1 MGKNSLFILLLIL
14 TICLGACSSEVKP
27 SGEASAVA
35 SGTAETPTASNTP
48 ADGGAH
54 AGAATMEPIAEPT
67 AAPLLDT
74 AVLGKSA
81 FGFADEAGKQLLASP
96 TEGGSEQWASFN
108 LAVGHNGQLLKI
120 KYNNEQKATEADNGR
135 QTAQNFA
142 NQQGQLFEVVE
153 GKAVPNETYFLTDD
167 QSVKPEM
174 LLSIADKR
182 SGQAADD
189 VKAAIA
195 KSKNRS
201 VEKLWPLEEIGTA
214 GNALYLVQFERQ
226 GKDMLASLALQ
237 TADGFIFQDYPAEF
251 NESST
256 WRVDDGGEVMPEM
269 FSFLF
274 AAKTAEGIVLG
285 VKWMGAEGENVSF
298 LSEHDGKLAELDIS
312 YGRYMSPV

>member
-1 MGKNSLFILLLIL
+1 MRKSSLLIFMFIL
-14 TICLGACSSEVKP
+14 TICLGACSSELKP
-27 SGEASAVA
+27 SGEGSGEEATKEPVA
-35 SGTAETPTASNTP
+35 EWA
-48 ADGGAH
+48 
-54 AGAATMEPIAEPT
+54 

-74 AVLGKSA
+74 AVLGKGV
-81 FGFADEAGKQLLASP
+81 FGFADAAGKQLLVGP
-96 TEGGSEQWASFN
+96 TEGGGEQWSSFN

-120 KYNNEQKATEADNGR
+120 KYKTEQTATEADNGR

-153 GKAVPNETYFLTDD
+153 GKAEPNETYFLIDD

-174 LLSIADKR
+174 LLSITGKR
-182 SGQAADD
+182 SGQAADE
-189 VKAAIA
+189 VLSAIA

-201 VEKLWPLEEIGTA
+201 VEMLWPLEEIGDE
-214 GNALYLVQFERQ
+214 GNTLYLVQFERQ

-237 TADGFIFQDYPAEF
+237 TTDGFVFQDYPAVF

-274 AAKTAEGIVLG
+274 AAKTADGIVLG

-298 LSEHDGKLAELDIS
+298 LSEKAGKFSELDLS

>member
-1 MGKNSLFILLLIL
+1 MRKSSLLIFMFIL
-14 TICLGACSSEVKP
+14 TICLGACSSELKP
-27 SGEASAVA
+27 SGEGSGEEATKEPVA
-35 SGTAETPTASNTP
+35 EWA
-48 ADGGAH
+48 
-54 AGAATMEPIAEPT
+54 

-74 AVLGKSA
+74 AVLGKGA
-81 FGFADEAGKQLLASP
+81 FGFADEAGKQLLVGP
-96 TEGGSEQWASFN
+96 TEGGGGQWPGFN

-120 KYNNEQKATEADNGR
+120 KYKTEQTATEADNGR

-153 GKAVPNETYFLTDD
+153 GKAEPNETYFLIDD

-174 LLSIADKR
+174 LLSITGKR
-182 SGQAADD
+182 SGQAADE
-189 VKAAIA
+189 VLAAIA

-201 VEKLWPLEEIGTA
+201 VEKLWPLEEIGDE
-214 GNALYLVQFERQ
+214 GNTLYLVQFERQ

-237 TADGFIFQDYPAEF
+237 TADGFVFQDYPAEF

-256 WRVDDGGEVMPEM
+256 WRVDDGGEVIPEM

-274 AAKTAEGIVLG
+274 AAKTADGIVLG

-298 LSEHDGKLAELDIS
+298 LSEKDGKFSELDLS